1 MNSPTLTP
9 IWHGFAQGR
18 GGVFMEFAMMP
29 ASLHCFRA
37 GQGQLSHDLRSL
49 RCYPSPSLR
58 SGPSQAGPTLPG
70 WQVVADCA
78 SGVKI
83 CFEIRGIAVDSN
95 AITTT
100 LRGSIPCAS
109 RFSSSSFFPCPW
121 PVACRT
127 PHRAVSPVRRRAPL
141 SPMRPTATC
150 LLARSLAVSPG
161 LQPAVSRSA
170 CRLVTR
176 ATDTAAFGRTEL
188 THRTIR
194 ATRPGGPF
202 AFPMGGADV

>member
-1 MNSPTLTP
+1 MKLPTP
-9 IWHGFAQGR
+9 IPFWQGSAQACA
-18 GGVFMEFAMMP
+18 GVFSPFAMR
-29 ASLHCFRA
+29 ASWRHCFHA
-37 GQGQLSHDLRSL
+37 GQGQPCQGLCRL